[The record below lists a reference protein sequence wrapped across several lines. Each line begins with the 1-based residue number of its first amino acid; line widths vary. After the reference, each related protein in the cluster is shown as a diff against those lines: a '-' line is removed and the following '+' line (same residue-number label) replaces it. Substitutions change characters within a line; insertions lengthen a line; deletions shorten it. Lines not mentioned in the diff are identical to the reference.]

1 MARES
6 QSTSSSEEDE
16 EISSDSG
23 PSDSSEE
30 YAIERPDEDD
40 DDDGEEED
48 DGDAGES
55 TAHHLPS
62 DGDLKSKNVD
72 ALLRGNLV
80 VRRQSLLP
88 RVLSVTEGA
97 AVCRKPFKPPCSSGY
112 DNGKEDLARR
122 LWARKRFVPWG
133 TSRPA
138 LVAIAKPLGIIRT
151 ESDGADVEEETVTLP
166 PGIEPLVLWQPEE
179 SEDGPNNLVPIV
191 VDPLLVRFLRP
202 HQREGVQF
210 MFECV
215 SGLYSA
221 ANINGCILADD
232 MGLGK
237 TLQSITLLYT
247 LLRQG
252 FDGKPMVKKAII
264 VTPTSLVSNWEAEI
278 KKWVGQRVQLIAL
291 CESSRDDV
299 VSGIDSFINPCS
311 FLRVLIVSYET
322 FRMHSSKFCQSE
334 ACDLLICDEAHRL
347 KNDQTIT
354 NRALAALSCKRR
366 ILLSGTPMQ
375 NDLEE
380 FFAMVNFT
388 NPGILGDVAYFR
400 RYYETPIICGRE
412 PTSSEEEKKLAAE
425 RSSELSAKVNQ
436 FILRRTN
443 ALLSNH
449 LPPKVKKV
457 ITEETKQTKILAYI
471 TALKKL
477 CNHPKLIYDTIKSG
491 SPGTTGFEDCMR
503 FFPPEMFSGR
513 SGSWTGGDGAWV
525 ELSGKMHVL
534 ARLLAHLRQ
543 RTDDRI
549 VLVSNYTQTLDLFA
563 QLCRERRY
571 PYLRLDGTTSIGKR
585 QKLVNRFND
594 STKDEFVFLLSSKAG
609 GCGLNLIGGNRL
621 VLFDPDWNPANDKQ
635 AAARVWRDGQKKRVY
650 IYRFLSTGT
659 IEEKVYQRQMSKEG
673 LQKVIQ
679 QEQVDSVMG
688 QGNVFSTEDLRDL
701 FTFYDSVSRFVSNIF
716 SSVPEIE
723 VTQDGRSEIHEKMNC
738 NRCKNY
744 GTGSE
749 NIAEQEESESENRSS
764 GSDQEVFD
772 IGGFAG
778 IAGCLDKLKSSEKQ
792 VGSPLE
798 EDLVSWGHHFHSES
812 VPDAILQASA
822 GDEVTFVF
830 TNQVDG
836 KLVPIESKER
846 EGSKRQNIGKVSHL
860 TEREGN
866 KMQNSMKQ
874 NLVSK
879 SNFLSKHHK
888 PLNSVSSNRNSL
900 MPPPPSS
907 TSPTPLQ
914 AKIYFTNGRGKN
926 GDNKAEMELK
936 PGLSALVTGGASGIG
951 KALCLTLAGK
961 GVFVT
966 IVDFS
971 EEKGK
976 EVASLVEKENSKF
989 HQNLGFPS
997 AISVKCDVTSLR
1009 DLTSAFEKHVST
1021 FGGLDI
1027 CINSAG
1033 IGTPASFWKDQTDG
1047 SKTWRHAVNVNLI
1060 AIKHMQAL
1068 QKPGVIVNMG
1078 SSAGLYPMNKDPVYS
1093 ASKGGVVM
1101 FTRSLAPYKRQGIR
1115 VNVICP
1121 EYVQTELGEKAGHK
1135 YVNLAGGYLK
1145 METVVEGV
1153 LELIMDDSRA
1163 GSCLWVTN
1171 RRGKEYWPSPTEEAK
1186 YLFQSSSSS
1195 GEKNS
1200 FRAPLSAQ
1208 LPQSFEKVVVHKL
1221 SHNFRDATHIVR
1233 AQLKLPIESGHVL
1246 LKIIYAG
1253 VNASDVNFSS
1263 GRYFLGNK
1271 KDISSLL
1278 PFDAGFEAVGII
1290 AAVGDSVSNLEVG
1303 TPAAIMVYGG
1313 YAEFMA
1319 VPSKHILPIGRP
1331 DPEVVA
1337 MLTSGLTA
1345 SIALEKVGQMES
1357 GKVVLVTAAA
1367 GGTGQFAVQLAKLAG
1382 NKVVATCGGKDK
1394 ARLLKDLGVD
1404 RVIDYR
1410 TEDIK
1415 TVLKEEFPKGVDI
1428 VYESVG
1434 GDMFDL
1440 CLNALA
1446 IRGRLIVI
1454 GMISQYQG
1462 EHGWMPKNYPGLVEK
1477 LLTKSQTVGGFFLPQ
1492 YSYLWKEHLDKLYNL
1507 YSSGKLKVAI
1517 DPKRFLGLRSV
1528 ADAVEHLH
1536 SGKSSGKVVVCI
1548 DPTFEQQMAKL

>member
-6 QSTSSSEEDE
+6 QSTSSTMEDE
-16 EISSDSG
+16 EISSDSD
-23 PSDSSEE
+23 SDSSDE
-30 YAIERPDEDD
+30 YAVENPEEDD
-40 DDDGEEED
+40 DYEEEENHDDG
-48 DGDAGES
+48 GES
-55 TAHHLPS
+55 TAHHPPL

-88 RVLSVTEGA
+88 RVLSVIEGA
-97 AVCRKPFKPPCSSGY
+97 AVCRKPFKPPCSNGY
-112 DNGKEDLARR
+112 GDGKENLARR

-133 TSRPA
+133 SSRSA
-138 LVAIAKPLGIIRT
+138 LLAIAKPLIRT
-151 ESDGADVEEETVTLP
+151 ESDRTDTEEEIVTLP
-166 PGIEPLVLWQPEE
+166 PGVEPLVLWQPEE
-179 SEDGPNNLVPIV
+179 SEDGPKNLVPIA

-264 VTPTSLVSNWEAEI
+264 VTPTSLVSNWEAEV
-278 KKWVGQRVQLIAL
+278 KKWVGERVQLIAL

-299 VSGIDSFINPCS
+299 VSGIDSFKNPRS
-311 FLRVLIVSYET
+311 FVQVLIVSYET
-322 FRMHSSKFCQSE
+322 FRTHSSKFCQSE
-334 ACDLLICDEAHRL
+334 ACNLLICDEAHRL

-354 NRALAALSCKRR
+354 NRALAALACKRR

-412 PTSSEEEKKLAAE
+412 PTSNEEEKKLAAE

-443 ALLSNH
+443 VLLSNH
-449 LPPKVKKV
+449 LPPKIIEVVCCKLTPLQAELYNHFIHSKNVKKV

-513 SGSWTGGDGAWV
+513 SGSWSGGDGAWV

-679 QEQVDSVMG
+679 QEQIDSDMG

-701 FTFYDSVSRFVSNIF
+701 FTFYDSV
-716 SSVPEIE
+716 
-723 VTQDGRSEIHEKMNC
+723 RSEIHEKMNC
-738 NRCKNY
+738 NRCNSFDI
-744 GTGSE
+744 GPE
-749 NIAEQEESESENRSS
+749 NIGEQKECEPENGSFE
-764 GSDQEVFD
+764 SDQEVFD
-772 IGGFAG
+772 IGGFAE

-792 VGSPLE
+792 VGGPLE
-798 EDLVSWGHHFHSES
+798 EDLVSWGHHFHLES

-846 EGSKRQNIGKVSHL
+846 EGSKRQNIGKVTHL
-860 TEREGN
+860 IEREDKN

-874 NLVSK
+874 NIVSK
-879 SNFLSKHHK
+879 PNFLSKHHK
-888 PLNSVSSNRNSL
+888 LLNSVSTNRNSL
-900 MPPPPSS
+900 ITPPPPPSS
-907 TSPTPLQ
+907 STSPT
-914 AKIYFTNGRGKN
+914 
-926 GDNKAEMELK
+926 
-936 PGLSALVTGGASGIG
+936 LSQGAIHNH
-951 KALCLTLAGK
+951 K
-961 GVFVT
+961 T
-966 IVDFS
+966 IS
-971 EEKGK
+971 
-976 EVASLVEKENSKF
+976 
-989 HQNLGFPS
+989 
-997 AISVKCDVTSLR
+997 
-1009 DLTSAFEKHVST
+1009 
-1021 FGGLDI
+1021 GGL
-1027 CINSAG
+1027 
-1033 IGTPASFWKDQTDG
+1033 
-1047 SKTWRHAVNVNLI
+1047 
-1060 AIKHMQAL
+1060 
-1068 QKPGVIVNMG
+1068 
-1078 SSAGLYPMNKDPVYS
+1078 
-1093 ASKGGVVM
+1093 
-1101 FTRSLAPYKRQGIR
+1101 
-1115 VNVICP
+1115 
-1121 EYVQTELGEKAGHK
+1121 
-1135 YVNLAGGYLK
+1135 
-1145 METVVEGV
+1145 
-1153 LELIMDDSRA
+1153 
-1163 GSCLWVTN
+1163 
-1171 RRGKEYWPSPTEEAK
+1171 
-1186 YLFQSSSSS
+1186 
-1195 GEKNS
+1195 
-1200 FRAPLSAQ
+1200 PL
-1208 LPQSFEKVVVHKL
+1208 
-1221 SHNFRDATHIVR
+1221 RI
-1233 AQLKLPIESGHVL
+1233 KLP
-1246 LKIIYAG
+1246 LKRSSH
-1253 VNASDVNFSS
+1253 AS
-1263 GRYFLGNK
+1263 
-1271 KDISSLL
+1271 
-1278 PFDAGFEAVGII
+1278 
-1290 AAVGDSVSNLEVG
+1290 
-1303 TPAAIMVYGG
+1303 
-1313 YAEFMA
+1313 
-1319 VPSKHILPIGRP
+1319 
-1331 DPEVVA
+1331 
-1337 MLTSGLTA
+1337 
-1345 SIALEKVGQMES
+1345 
-1357 GKVVLVTAAA
+1357 
-1367 GGTGQFAVQLAKLAG
+1367 
-1382 NKVVATCGGKDK
+1382 
-1394 ARLLKDLGVD
+1394 
-1404 RVIDYR
+1404 
-1410 TEDIK
+1410 
-1415 TVLKEEFPKGVDI
+1415 
-1428 VYESVG
+1428 
-1434 GDMFDL
+1434 
-1440 CLNALA
+1440 
-1446 IRGRLIVI
+1446 
-1454 GMISQYQG
+1454 
-1462 EHGWMPKNYPGLVEK
+1462 
-1477 LLTKSQTVGGFFLPQ
+1477 
-1492 YSYLWKEHLDKLYNL
+1492 
-1507 YSSGKLKVAI
+1507 
-1517 DPKRFLGLRSV
+1517 
-1528 ADAVEHLH
+1528 VEH
-1536 SGKSSGKVVVCI
+1536 
-1548 DPTFEQQMAKL
+1548 DDDFQ

>member
-1 MARES
+1 MARERR
-6 QSTSSSEEDE
+6 STSSTDEDE
-16 EISSDSG
+16 EISSG
-23 PSDSSEE
+23 SDSSDSSDEFAVDCSEE
-30 YAIERPDEDD
+30 EEEGEVEEN
-40 DDDGEEED
+40 DDDG
-48 DGDAGES
+48 GES
-55 TAHHLPS
+55 PAHHPPS

-97 AVCRKPFKPPCSSGY
+97 AVCRKPFKPPCSYGY
-112 DNGKEDLARR
+112 SNGKENLARR

-133 TSRPA
+133 SLTPA
-138 LVAIAKPLGIIRT
+138 LVAIAKPLGIARP
-151 ESDGADVEEETVTLP
+151 ESDEADIVEEIVTLP
-166 PGIEPLVLWQPEE
+166 PGVEPLVLWQPEQ
-179 SEDGPNNLVPIV
+179 SEDGPIEVVPIA

-299 VSGIDSFINPCS
+299 VSGIDSFTSPRS
-311 FLRVLIVSYET
+311 LLQVLIVSYET

-388 NPGILGDVAYFR
+388 NPGILGDVAFFR

-425 RSSELSAKVNQ
+425 RSSELSAIVNQ

-449 LPPKVKKV
+449 LPPKIVEVVCCKLTPLQSELYNHFIHSKNVKKV

-571 PYLRLDGTTSIGKR
+571 PYLRLDGTTSISKR

-659 IEEKVYQRQMSKEG
+659 IEEKVYQRQMTKEG

-679 QEQVDSVMG
+679 QEQVDSVKG

-701 FTFYDSVSRFVSNIF
+701 FTFYDNV
-716 SSVPEIE
+716 
-723 VTQDGRSEIHEKMNC
+723 RSEIHGKMNC
-738 NRCKNY
+738 NRCKND
-744 GTGSE
+744 GSE
-749 NIAEQEESESENRSS
+749 NIGEQERCESENGSY
-764 GSDQEVFD
+764 GSDQEVSD

-812 VPDAILQASA
+812 VPDSILQASA
-822 GDEVTFVF
+822 GGEVTFVF

-836 KLVPIESKER
+836 KLVPIESKVNPRMQER
-846 EGSKRQNIGKVSHL
+846 EGGKSQNIGKVSHMI
-860 TEREGN
+860 ERERN
-866 KMQNSMKQ
+866 KIQNSVKQ
-874 NLVSK
+874 NLDYRSK
-879 SNFLSKHHK
+879 FLSKHHK
-888 PLNSVSSNRNSL
+888 LLNSVSSNRNSL
-900 MPPPPSS
+900 MITPPPSS
-907 TSPTPLQ
+907 STSPIPLQ
-914 AKIYFTNGRGKN
+914 GTLHKTVSSGPSRGIQLP
-926 GDNKAEMELK
+926 LK
-936 PGLSALVTGGASGIG
+936 
-951 KALCLTLAGK
+951 
-961 GVFVT
+961 
-966 IVDFS
+966 
-971 EEKGK
+971 
-976 EVASLVEKENSKF
+976 
-989 HQNLGFPS
+989 
-997 AISVKCDVTSLR
+997 
-1009 DLTSAFEKHVST
+1009 
-1021 FGGLDI
+1021 
-1027 CINSAG
+1027 
-1033 IGTPASFWKDQTDG
+1033 
-1047 SKTWRHAVNVNLI
+1047 
-1060 AIKHMQAL
+1060 
-1068 QKPGVIVNMG
+1068 
-1078 SSAGLYPMNKDPVYS
+1078 
-1093 ASKGGVVM
+1093 
-1101 FTRSLAPYKRQGIR
+1101 RS
-1115 VNVICP
+1115 
-1121 EYVQTELGEKAGHK
+1121 
-1135 YVNLAGGYLK
+1135 
-1145 METVVEGV
+1145 
-1153 LELIMDDSRA
+1153 SRA
-1163 GSCLWVTN
+1163 S
-1171 RRGKEYWPSPTEEAK
+1171 
-1186 YLFQSSSSS
+1186 
-1195 GEKNS
+1195 
-1200 FRAPLSAQ
+1200 
-1208 LPQSFEKVVVHKL
+1208 
-1221 SHNFRDATHIVR
+1221 
-1233 AQLKLPIESGHVL
+1233 
-1246 LKIIYAG
+1246 
-1253 VNASDVNFSS
+1253 
-1263 GRYFLGNK
+1263 
-1271 KDISSLL
+1271 
-1278 PFDAGFEAVGII
+1278 
-1290 AAVGDSVSNLEVG
+1290 
-1303 TPAAIMVYGG
+1303 
-1313 YAEFMA
+1313 
-1319 VPSKHILPIGRP
+1319 
-1331 DPEVVA
+1331 
-1337 MLTSGLTA
+1337 
-1345 SIALEKVGQMES
+1345 
-1357 GKVVLVTAAA
+1357 
-1367 GGTGQFAVQLAKLAG
+1367 
-1382 NKVVATCGGKDK
+1382 
-1394 ARLLKDLGVD
+1394 
-1404 RVIDYR
+1404 
-1410 TEDIK
+1410 
-1415 TVLKEEFPKGVDI
+1415 
-1428 VYESVG
+1428 
-1434 GDMFDL
+1434 
-1440 CLNALA
+1440 
-1446 IRGRLIVI
+1446 
-1454 GMISQYQG
+1454 
-1462 EHGWMPKNYPGLVEK
+1462 
-1477 LLTKSQTVGGFFLPQ
+1477 
-1492 YSYLWKEHLDKLYNL
+1492 
-1507 YSSGKLKVAI
+1507 
-1517 DPKRFLGLRSV
+1517 
-1528 ADAVEHLH
+1528 VEH
-1536 SGKSSGKVVVCI
+1536 
-1548 DPTFEQQMAKL
+1548 DDDFQ